1 MLRRTTA
8 LSVCALL
15 LLVAFTAL
23 LAPVGTVAAQSSSE
37 AKAKVLYF
45 QNATATIGG
54 QSEFLMNT
62 SLPTTGEVV
71 EEFNDAQR
79 SFRWFIDPPLAGDL
93 VLNGTIRA
101 FLWVRYLNAKGDGTT
116 FLTLGLGL
124 YAHKDGAVTTILD
137 EGDAANKDTHSFVTS
152 HFSEYTV
159 DADISPAVTVEAGSR
174 LEVVLVLDS
183 NATVTKRIAWG
194 SDDFPSRVAVPA
206 VTRIAVSQIRA
217 LNETDG
223 EPAFF
228 QSDDNITFNATI
240 TDPFGG
246 YDIVWVNLT
255 LEAPDGTLLFDQEPM
270 AQTTGNDTSFAST
283 FALNWPDTPKMKGTY
298 NVTVETADKTGFHF
312 RFPDR
317 PGDETYGGHLESATV
332 LLAVGEIIWVNF
344 LLKDAM
350 NRPLD
355 QTRLE
360 LWDGSILAALGTSN
374 ETGAVNLTGVPGTG
388 NYTARGFWQA
398 VLVLEVLVN
407 VPGVVNEDEAIPL
420 TLGVYDPILRVVD
433 DARQPLADATVFL
446 THPNG
451 TTSDVP
457 LTTDTQGDIPL
468 TRTAGGSY
476 TLRIIWSGVEV
487 GVKAVAVDSNDVHVV
502 LADVF
507 YLTIRTRDQADQT
520 VAAVHVTV
528 TDVTRALI
536 ADSQLSDA
544 NGTLVSRLPKGLYR
558 VEANWLGASV
568 GGVDGLSLGANES
581 LDLQLS
587 IFSVALTVVDQE
599 GMPLEGATTEV
610 TLEGFKAGGTTGTDG
625 TLSLQLPG
633 GELALKVWW
642 EDVLVFDETRTVNA
656 GSTSLSL
663 TVQVYHVPVKAVDK
677 DGNPLAGVSLT
688 LYRGD
693 ELVDGGITDANGI
706 HTFRQPLGS
715 YRIVA
720 RLDTTY
726 LMTGIEQTSEVTF
739 SIPEDESVE
748 VSFPEFAPPVTST
761 NLFYVV
767 LGVAGGLALLGILLI
782 RLRRRG
788 GGRKGALEPVPEE
801 LEEQEQD

>member
-1 MLRRTTA
+1 M
-8 LSVCALL
+8 
-15 LLVAFTAL
+15 
-23 LAPVGTVAAQSSSE
+23 AAQSGSG

-45 QNATATIGG
+45 QNATATIDG

-62 SLPTTGEVV
+62 SLPTTAEVL
-71 EEFNDAQR
+71 EEFNDAQLK
-79 SFRWFIDPPLAGDL
+79 FRWFIDPPLAGDL
-93 VLNGTIRA
+93 VLNGTVRA

-124 YAHKDGAVTTILD
+124 YARKDGTTTTILNED
-137 EGDAANKDTHSFVTS
+137 DAANRDTHDFVTS

-159 DADISPAVTVEAGSR
+159 DADISPAVMAEAGSR

-183 NATVTKRIAWG
+183 NATVTKQIAWG

-217 LNETDG
+217 LNETGG

-228 QSDDNITFNATI
+228 QSDDNVTFNATVV
-240 TDPFGG
+240 DPFGG

-255 LEAPDGTLLFDQEPM
+255 LEAPDGTMLFDQEPM
-270 AQTTGNDTSFAST
+270 AKITGNDTSYASA
-283 FALNWPDTPKMKGTY
+283 FELNWPDTPKLKGLY
-298 NVTVETADKTGFHF
+298 NVTVEAVDKTGFHF

-317 PGDETYGGHLESATV
+317 PGDETFGGHLESLTV

-344 LLKDAM
+344 LLKDTKE
-350 NRPLD
+350 RPLE
-355 QTRLE
+355 QAELE
-360 LWDGSILAALGTSN
+360 LWDGSILAASGISN
-374 ETGAVNLTGVPGTG
+374 ATGAVNLTGVPGTG
-388 NYTARGFWQA
+388 NYTARGYWQA
-398 VLVLEVLVN
+398 VLVLEVTVN
-407 VPGVVNEDEAIPL
+407 VPGVVDEAEAIHL
-420 TLGVYDPILRVVD
+420 ALGVYDPILRVLD
-433 DARQPLADATVFL
+433 DARKPLADATVFL

-451 TTSDVP
+451 TTSDDP
-457 LTTDTQGDIPL
+457 LTTDALGDIPL
-468 TRTAGGSY
+468 TRSAGGSY

-487 GVKAVAVDSNDVHVV
+487 GVKAVAVASNDVHIV

-507 YLTIRTRDQADQT
+507 YLTILTRDQADQT

-528 TDVTRALI
+528 TDVMRALI

-568 GGVDGLSLGANES
+568 GGVEDLTLGANET

-587 IFSVALTVVDQE
+587 IFNVALTVEDQQ
-599 GMPLEGATTEV
+599 GSPLEGATTEV
-610 TLEGFKAGGTTGTDG
+610 TFQGFKAGGTTGTDG

-633 GELALKVWW
+633 GALSIKVWW
-642 EDVLVFDETRTVNA
+642 KDVLVYDETRTVGA
-656 GSTSLSL
+656 GITSLS
-663 TVQVYHVPVKAVDK
+663 VIAQVYHVPVSVVDK

-693 ELVDGGITDANGI
+693 VPMDGGLTGGDGT

-715 YRIVA
+715 YRVVA

-726 LMTGIEQTSEVTF
+726 LMTGIDQTSEVSF

-761 NLFYVV
+761 ILFYVV
-767 LGVAGGLALLGILLI
+767 LGVAGGLALLGVLLI
-782 RLRRRG
+782 RLKRRG
-788 GGRKGALEPVPEE
+788 GGREGALKPVPED
-801 LEEQEQD
+801 LKEQKQD